1 MFSNESEPSR
11 GPVAM
16 DALVSN
22 LEQKSDQKLEGFK
35 VLDPEGRSLGE
46 VQEVILGADR
56 VLHLA
61 VRQPQSE
68 AGASAFLLS
77 SKFVQA
83 VDPHAQSL
91 TIGLSREDVLA
102 LPKYAE
108 ETATHPTPKVSS
120 EPSSVT
126 EAVIQ
131 LLEER
136 LVVSAQKRKVGEVT
150 VRKVVETRIVEVPVR
165 REKLIVEQIS
175 PERKPLVEVDLG
187 EQADRTIELI
197 ESGST
202 QTARETTVRG
212 EFTSLRTASQLLDA
226 IALQA
231 PQGCR
236 KIRLELVLENP
247 QDQATYQAWFNRV
260 GQNLS

>member
-1 MFSNESEPSR
+1 
-11 GPVAM
+11 M

-46 VQEVILGADR
+46 VQEVILGPDR

-61 VRQPQSE
+61 IRQPQSE

-83 VDPHAQSL
+83 IDPHTQSL
-91 TIGLSREDVLA
+91 TVGLSREDVLA

-108 ETATHPTPKVSS
+108 ETATHPTLKVSS

-126 EAVIQ
+126 EAVIR

-187 EQADRTIELI
+187 EQADGTIELI

-202 QTARETTVRG
+202 QSTQTVRETTVRG

-231 PQGCR
+231 PQGCL

-247 QDQATYQAWFNRV
+247 QDQATYQAWFDRV

>member
-22 LEQKSDQKLEGFK
+22 LEQKSDQKLEGFQ
-35 VLDPEGRSLGE
+35 VFDPEGRLLGE
-46 VQEVILGADR
+46 VQESILGPDR
-56 VLHLA
+56 VLHL
-61 VRQPQSE
+61 VIRRVQGETGTSP
-68 AGASAFLLS
+68 FLLS

-83 VDPHAQSL
+83 VDPHTQSL
-91 TIGLSREDVLA
+91 TVGLKREDTLA
-102 LPKYAE
+102 LPPYAQD
-108 ETATHPTPKVSS
+108 AAQPMSQLSS
-120 EPSSVT
+120 EPSIVS
-126 EAVIQ
+126 EAVIR

-136 LVVSAQKRKVGEVT
+136 LVVRSQKRKVGEVT

-165 REKLIVEQIS
+165 REKLIVEQVS

-187 EQADRTIELI
+187 EQADETLELI
-197 ESGST
+197 QSASLQAE
-202 QTARETTVRG
+202 QETTVRG

-236 KIRLELVLENP
+236 QVRVELVLDNP
-247 QDQATYQAWFNRV
+247 QDRATYQAWFDRIE
-260 GQNLS
+260 QNPS